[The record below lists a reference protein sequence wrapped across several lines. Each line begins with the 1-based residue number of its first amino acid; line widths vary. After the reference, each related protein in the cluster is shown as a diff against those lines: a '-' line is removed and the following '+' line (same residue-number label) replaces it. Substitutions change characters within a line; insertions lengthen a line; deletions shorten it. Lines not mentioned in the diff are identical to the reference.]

1 VNNKIMTLLVT
12 GIAVL
17 ASASVA
23 AADFA
28 LPKLPGMSG
37 SKSSGGGGN
46 AVAMQDG
53 VVQRYVQAST
63 SVSTALR
70 ELALAYDLK
79 DEAAKLDAEIASM
92 QSGAVNDKDSLKKN
106 SQVSSDAQAA
116 VQKKMDAGTEL
127 TEEGRKHYIAALPHY
142 VTGVRLT
149 QQLPGDARNFSDAAQ
164 AQLASASLIE
174 KTKLTSKLS
183 TGTYLVGEIPG
194 YSGRVLTG
202 FKQIVTYAQKNKIPV
217 PPDATAML

>member
-1 VNNKIMTLLVT
+1 MNKKIVTLLAAGV
-12 GIAVL
+12 AVL
-17 ASASVA
+17 ACGTLA
-23 AADFA
+23 AADIG
-28 LPKLPGMSG
+28 LPKLPGLGG
-37 SKSSGGGGN
+37 SRSSGGGGN
-46 AVAMQDG
+46 AVALQDG
-53 VVQRYVQAST
+53 VVLRYVQAST

-79 DEAAKLDAEIASM
+79 EEAAKLDAEITSM

-106 SQVSSDAQAA
+106 SQVSSEAQAA
-116 VQKKMDAGTEL
+116 VQQKMDSGAEL
-127 TEEGRKHYIAALPHY
+127 SEEGRKHYIAALPHY

-149 QQLPGDARNFSDAAQ
+149 QQLPDDARNFSSAAQ

-194 YSGRVLTG
+194 FSGRVLTG
-202 FKQIVTYAQKNKIPV
+202 FRQIVTYAQKNKIPV
-217 PPDATAML
+217 PDDATSLL